1 MVQHIFKLRKIHEF
15 PYKFYRISF
24 FVHTSIYFFIH
35 CFIQFC
41 PIWRESSLI
50 GTCSMCPN
58 NLYDMNY
65 IKGFLNKL
73 CKFLIMR
80 NVFKTKLIVLVSI
93 HMEILSFFFR
103 WGCLFG
109 SFKIPQQHPC
119 HIHTSLLRKQF
130 LVGKKIKFVSS
141 VCTVL
146 FTCILNVFLL
156 SYLPLISRAFTT
168 SVLTS
173 FFFI

>member
-1 MVQHIFKLRKIHEF
+1 MSFHINFTEF
-15 PYKFYRISF
+15 RFLFTLLYTFLFIILFSF
-24 FVHTSIYFFIH
+24 ALFEEKVLS
-35 CFIQFC
+35 
-41 PIWRESSLI
+41 I